1 MRQPW
6 RMTLRTRLVSGLL
19 TAALLALPAQASD
32 ADVAR
37 WWTHVETLAGP
48 EFEGRLTGSPGYD
61 KAAAYA
67 AGQFQAYGLQP
78 AGTEGYFQPVKF
90 AVQRIQPE
98 RSSAAL
104 VAGGRATPLAVG
116 PDLIFSSRIPQP
128 KAIEAPLVFIGY
140 GLHLPEAGYDDF
152 ARQDLKGKIAV
163 YVNGG
168 PGDISAAL
176 KSHSRGSETWRA
188 AQAAGAVGLIA
199 LPTPKSMEVP
209 WARQIDNAL
218 QPGMYPADPPLRDVL
233 KPKLSA
239 SFNPAEAE
247 KLFARSGHSFA
258 EVLALADAAK
268 PIMGFD
274 LKQSL
279 RAGVATTEESV
290 SAPNVV
296 ARLPGSDP
304 RLAGEHVVISA
315 HLDHLGPN
323 LTGKGPAYY
332 AGAMDNASG
341 VASVLEVARAMAAA
355 PQKPKRS
362 VLFVLVTAEEKGLLG
377 SKYFASR
384 PTVPHQSI
392 VAAVNMDMV
401 LPLWKLNSVIALGA
415 EESDLGPVARRVA
428 ESQGIALVPDP
439 YPDRN
444 SFIRSDQYSFIRTG
458 TPSLSFKFGFALGTP
473 EAAIEKAWRSERYH
487 GLADDLTQPVERA
500 EAVKFNGYMAA
511 LITAIAD
518 APARPSWNEAS
529 FFRRFAK
536 TASAD

>member
-6 RMTLRTRLVSGLL
+6 RMTIRTRLVSGLL
-19 TAALLALPAQASD
+19 TAALFALPAHASE
-32 ADVAR
+32 ADVTR
-37 WWTHVETLAGP
+37 WWGHVETLAGP
-48 EFEGRLTGSPGYD
+48 EFEGRLTGSAGYD

-67 AGQFQAYGLQP
+67 AAQFKAYGLQP
-78 AGTEGYFQPVKF
+78 AGTQGYLQEVKF
-90 AVQRIQPE
+90 AVQRIKPQL
-98 RSSAAL
+98 SSAAL
-104 VAGGRATPLAVG
+104 VAGGQATPLQIG
-116 PDLIFSSRIPQP
+116 PDLILASRIPQP
-128 KAIEAPLVFIGY
+128 KVIEAPLVFIGY

-218 QPGMYPADPPLRDVL
+218 QPGMYPAEPPLRDVL

-239 SFNPAEAE
+239 SFNPAQAE
-247 KLFARSGHSFA
+247 KLFARSGHSFS
-258 EVLALADAAK
+258 EVLALADASK

-279 RAGVATTEESV
+279 RASVVTAEEAV

-304 RLAGEHVVISA
+304 KLASEYVVITA

-341 VASVLEVARAMAAA
+341 VASVLEIARAMAAA
-355 PQKPKRS
+355 PRKPKRS
-362 VLFVLVTAEEKGLLG
+362 VLFVLVTGEEKGLLG

-384 PTVPHQSI
+384 PTVPHHAI

-401 LPLWKLNSVIALGA
+401 LPLWKLNSVIALG
-415 EESDLGPVARRVA
+415 EGESNLGGLARQVA
-428 ESQGIALVPDP
+428 ESQGLKVVPDP

-487 GLADDLTQPVERA
+487 GLADDLTQPVEKE
-500 EAVKFNGYMAA
+500 EAVKFNAYLAA
-511 LITAIAD
+511 LTGAIAD
-518 APARPSWNEAS
+518 SGVRPAWNEAS
-529 FFRRFAK
+529 FFKRFAK